1 MSNELSIKRI
11 ALHQQYSVPL
21 IILSETAQQT
31 SLPLLEAMTRESL
44 DLGLRIVVVC
54 LAGGLSDD
62 IIRKSN
68 TTHIDHRLLVY
79 QMAECSTSSATLF
92 AELEKKVG
100 EFIHGDEVV
109 VVVFDDIE
117 PLLSASHVLTLAL
130 LRNIRHL
137 IGNNTKS
144 RILARFPRDITD
156 QLDGRFQNIT
166 GQSLVQNTLSC
177 IADAVMD
184 IFPMSALK
192 TWMPGWYSDGR
203 AQPFASIGDNDCH
216 CGLVRLEH
224 RRRSG
229 KVGYELSKFEINEQ
243 KHPEF
248 SSIQITAQLPSAA
261 SIPDAHGPASGSTP
275 APGSGQLEIVSEA
288 RDHPATNLSFN
299 LSLTEKQRQDRAN
312 VELPYLEAQLSQNSS
327 SRPTPAVAKDGGD
340 GEIHYQLD
348 DEDDWDEDDPD
359 DDLEI

>member
-1 MSNELSIKRI
+1 MSNGLSIKRI

-44 DLGLRIVVVC
+44 HFGLRVVVVC
-54 LAGGLSDD
+54 LERGLSDD
-62 IIRKSN
+62 IMHTSN
-68 TTHIDHRLLVY
+68 TTHINYRLLVD
-79 QMAECSTSSATLF
+79 QMAECPTSSVALF
-92 AELEKKVG
+92 AELEKNIG
-100 EFIHGDEVV
+100 EFIHGDAVM
-109 VVVFDDIE
+109 VVFDDIE
-117 PLLSASHVLTLAL
+117 PLLSASHALTLAL
-130 LRNIRHL
+130 LRNARHL
-137 IGNNTKS
+137 IGNNSKS
-144 RILARFPRDITD
+144 RILARFPRDIAD
-156 QLDGRFQNIT
+156 QLDGRFQSIT

-177 IADAVMD
+177 IADAVID

-203 AQPFASIGDNDCH
+203 AQPFVSIGNNDCRR
-216 CGLVRLEH
+216 GLVRLEH
-224 RRRSG
+224 KRRSG

-243 KHPEF
+243 KRPEF
-248 SSIQITAQLPSAA
+248 SLIQTTAQLSSAA
-261 SIPDAHGPASGSTP
+261 SIPDAGQCASGSTP
-275 APGSGQLEIVSEA
+275 VPGSGQLEIISDA

-299 LSLTEKQRQDRAN
+299 LSLTEKQRQDRAS
-312 VELPYLEAQLSQNSS
+312 VELPYLEAQLYQKSNS
-327 SRPTPAVAKDGGD
+327 RLIPAVAKDGGD